1 MSRWT
6 GAAYRVPG
14 IAWLLSALIVFFSVF
29 GPRFASAPNLINI
42 GTQSSIL
49 LLLALPMTLI
59 IMTEGMDLSMGA
71 VLGLSGV
78 VLAMLLVNGIALP
91 MAFAAALGVGTLFGI
106 ANGLLIVA
114 LGMPPFVATLGML
127 GVAQGI
133 ALVMTNGQSI
143 VGIGP
148 ALPGIYGSRPLGL
161 PFSIVIAILV
171 YTAFHLL
178 LYRTRVGTYVFA
190 IGGNREAL
198 VLAGVPANRYHVLIY
213 AIGGLMAGAAAFL
226 LTGRM
231 RSGHPTAAIG
241 MEFDAI
247 VAVIVGGT
255 RLERGDGWLPGTV
268 IGVLTVGVLKN
279 GLNVM
284 AVPSSLQIAS
294 IGLLVIVALLID
306 GLRGRR

>member
-6 GAAYRVPG
+6 GAAIRVPG
-14 IAWLLSALIVFFSVF
+14 IAWLLTALVFFFSTF

-59 IMTEGMDLSMGA
+59 VMTEGMDLSMGA
-71 VLGLSGV
+71 VLGLSGI
-78 VLAMLLVNGIALP
+78 VLAMLLVNGVALP
-91 MAFAAALGVGTLFGI
+91 MAFAAALGMGTLFGI
-106 ANGLLIVA
+106 ANGILIVA

-148 ALPGIYGSRPLGL
+148 ALPGIYASRPLGL

-171 YTAFHLL
+171 YAAFHLL

-198 VLAGVPANRYHVLIY
+198 VLAGVPADRYHVLIY
-213 AIGGLMAGAAAFL
+213 SIGGLMAGAAAFL

-231 RSGHPTAAIG
+231 SSGHPTAAIG

-247 VAVIVGGT
+247 VAVIIGGT
-255 RLERGDGWLPGTV
+255 KLERGDGWLPGTV
-268 IGVLTVGVLKN
+268 LGVLTVGVLKN

-306 GLRGRR
+306 ALRGRR

>member
-1 MSRWT
+1 VN
-6 GAAYRVPG
+6 RVPG
-14 IAWLLSALIVFFSVF
+14 IAWLLAAMAIFFSVF

-59 IMTEGMDLSMGA
+59 VMTEGMDLSMGA

-78 VLAMLLVNGIALP
+78 VLAMLLVNGVALP
-91 MAFAAALGVGTLFGI
+91 FAFAAAVGVGLLFGI
-106 ANGLLIVA
+106 ANGVLVVS
-114 LGMPPFVATLGML
+114 LGIPPFVATLGVL
-127 GVAQGI
+127 GAAQGI
-133 ALVMTNGQSI
+133 ALVLTNGQSI
-143 VGIGP
+143 VGIGTT
-148 ALPGIYGSRPLGL
+148 LPGIYASRLLGL
-161 PFSIVIAILV
+161 PFSIVIAAVV
-171 YTAFHLL
+171 YAAFHLL
-178 LYRTRVGTYVFA
+178 LYRTRLGTYVFA

-198 VLAGVPANRYHVLIY
+198 VLAGVPADRFHVLIY

-231 RSGHPTAAIG
+231 SSGHPTAAIG

-247 VAVIVGGT
+247 VAVIIGGT
-255 RLERGDGWLPGTV
+255 RLDRGDGWLPGSV
-268 IGVLTVGVLKN
+268 LGVLTVGVLKN

-306 GLRGRR
+306 ALRGRS